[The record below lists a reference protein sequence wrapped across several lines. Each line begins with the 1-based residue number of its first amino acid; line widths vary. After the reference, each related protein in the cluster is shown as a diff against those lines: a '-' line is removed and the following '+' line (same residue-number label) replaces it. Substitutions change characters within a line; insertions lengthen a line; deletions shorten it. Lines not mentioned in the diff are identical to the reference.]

1 LRHGKIATGGL
12 VKKWP
17 ALLQLLTVGF
27 YVPLSLLI
35 PTGVGFLFDRRGA
48 HEFPAYT
55 LIGLGVGTVIM
66 VYGVYRMVRPF
77 LQEAR
82 EDEEG
87 KRQKKEAKET

>member
-1 LRHGKIATGGL
+1 

-35 PTGVGFLFDRRGA
+35 PIGVGFLFDRRAA

-66 VYGVYRMVRPF
+66 IYGVYRMVRPF

-82 EDEEG
+82 EEEEG
-87 KRQKKEAKET
+87 KRQKKEAKQA